1 MIQGTHVEGW
11 IPKAGTALGGLE
23 PPRRTRPWRVLPGA
37 VCEDKKTIDP
47 HDSKSASVSARKK
60 PEKAEKAKKHT
71 FTEKSLPKV
80 QDLFINL
87 CYNVSNSLERPHD
100 VRSLPMTGRSADRRI
115 KHTSMIEINH
125 LVKNYGSKFAVDDIS
140 FTVREGEIVGF
151 LGPNGAGKS
160 TTMNILTGY
169 LSSTSGEAK
178 VGGIDILEN
187 PDEAK
192 KLIGF
197 LPEQPPLYVDMTV
210 QEYLNFVYDI
220 KACRLNRERHLEE
233 IRKVTKIDDVK
244 NRLIRNL
251 SKGYRQRVG
260 IAQALVGNPPVIIF
274 DEPTVGLDPKQIIE
288 IRNLIRSLG
297 KNHTVILSTH
307 ILSEVQSVCDRI
319 VIINEG
325 KIIADER
332 TENITQVVEDNRRY
346 AVKVAGPQREV
357 AAALRQ
363 IPGVLSVEITGER
376 ELDSYV
382 YRVEAEKGVDVR
394 KPVFWAMA
402 ENNWPITGLETLG
415 MNLEEVFTK
424 IVDRSE
430 GKK

>member
-1 MIQGTHVEGW
+1 
-11 IPKAGTALGGLE
+11 
-23 PPRRTRPWRVLPGA
+23 
-37 VCEDKKTIDP
+37 
-47 HDSKSASVSARKK
+47 
-60 PEKAEKAKKHT
+60 
-71 FTEKSLPKV
+71 
-80 QDLFINL
+80 
-87 CYNVSNSLERPHD
+87 
-100 VRSLPMTGRSADRRI
+100 
-115 KHTSMIEINH
+115 MIEINH
-125 LVKNYGSKFAVDDIS
+125 LVKNYGSKFAVDDVS
-140 FTVREGEIVGF
+140 FRVGEGEIVGF

-197 LPEQPPLYVDMTV
+197 LPEQPPLYIDMTV

-220 KACRLNRERHLEE
+220 KACKLNREKHLAE

-297 KNHTVILSTH
+297 KNHTVVLSTH

-319 VIINEG
+319 IIINEG
-325 KIIADER
+325 KIIADEK
-332 TENITQVVEDNRRY
+332 TENITQAVDQNRRWN
-346 AVKVAGPQREV
+346 VKIAGPQREV
-357 AAALRQ
+357 LAALGA
-363 IPGVLSVEITGER
+363 IPGVTSVELTGER

-382 YRVEAEKGVDVR
+382 YRLETERNADVR
-394 KPVFWAMA
+394 KPLFYAMA
-402 ENNWPITGLETLG
+402 EKNWPILGLEAVG
-415 MNLEEVFTK
+415 MNLEEVFVRITE
-424 IVDRSE
+424 RA
-430 GKK
+430 GNR